1 MLVGGVSLC
10 CQSRSSR
17 SGPLDDPLP
26 DSPESR
32 REFKAGVP
40 QRSVE
45 IWPTLP
51 ERDAGS
57 RPEPPI
63 MRYDL
68 SGFEGSVI
76 EPMLPSKARVIRRVT
91 FHPGVGK
98 HSALRFAGGQ
108 TILWSGAL
116 ELLGWDHV
124 SPAQPR

>member
-68 SGFEGSVI
+68 SGFEGSHRADAPGQGTRYSSSGVR
-76 EPMLPSKARVIRRVT
+76 ARGKIAERAMQVIR
-91 FHPGVGK
+91 
-98 HSALRFAGGQ
+98 
-108 TILWSGAL
+108 
-116 ELLGWDHV
+116 D
-124 SPAQPR
+124 